1 MVSRPS
7 GESFLRWR
15 CAKGGSPP
23 QKRCRGA
30 AVASSAGAS
39 CGVRAEVLLQRR
51 ERAPTAR
58 AACSSMSFSSRLA
71 TEVMALRTIG
81 EGEAL
86 PIVDSQRKLLYC
98 AIPKAGCTQIR
109 ALLLRLRGAAKT
121 SLAANPWGS
130 SGVHR
135 QPLPRDDGRL
145 LLRPN
150 DDDYFR
156 FTLVRN
162 PLARLLSAFLM
173 QRGELRRRA
182 KLPTFSSFVGA
193 LSAGDVAAFS
203 SCDGWLQRR
212 RQIGA
217 ARCRTAHFS
226 TGCRKCARA
235 ASAPARRGTWR
246 SSRTRRRCAA
256 SSRSCADAAL
266 RPPSRAGAPHA
277 TRRSRP
283 LSSSRRSTLA
293 TRDGRRSASSS
304 TTRPRSPRA
313 PPSSTP
319 PTCRA
324 SATRATSPPSPFASP
339 PSEAASAS
347 RAVRRR
353 STRCS
358 TAEGVPMV
366 GGANRRLRGERE

>member
-23 QKRCRGA
+23 QRRCRGA
-30 AVASSAGAS
+30 AVASSRGAS
-39 CGVRAEVLLQRR
+39 CGVRAEVLLQLTSGAADASR
-51 ERAPTAR
+51 EAPRLR

-86 PIVDSQRKLLYC
+86 RIVDSQRKLLYC

-121 SLAANPWGS
+121 SLAANPWDS

-135 QPLPRDDGRL
+135 QPLPRDYGRL

-173 QRGELRRRA
+173 QRGELRQSCRRA
-182 KLPTFSSFVGA
+182 SSARCPPAMSWRFR
-193 LSAGDVAAFS
+193 AAI
-203 SCDGWLQRR
+203 QRR

-217 ARCRTAHFS
+217 ARLPYRTFQHWQPQVCSCGLGAGA
-226 TGCRKCARA
+226 TWDVAQLEDPA
-235 ASAPARRGTWR
+235 AVRRVIAKLRRRGPP
-246 SSRTRRRCAA
+246 AA
-256 SSRSCADAAL
+256 FEGWGAARNASLEAAL
-266 RPPSRAGAPHA
+266 LEP
-277 TRRSRP
+277 
-283 LSSSRRSTLA
+283 TLHSGHL
-293 TRDGRRSASSS
+293 DGRRSASSS
-304 TTRPRSPRA
+304 TSRPRSPRA

-324 SATRATSPPSPFASP
+324 SATRATSPPSPLASA
-339 PSEAASAS
+339 PSEAASA
-347 RAVRRR
+347 
-353 STRCS
+353 
-358 TAEGVPMV
+358 
-366 GGANRRLRGERE
+366 